1 MLLAIDPATLC
12 GFACENGK
20 RGTWRLKKRG
30 WNSPLLR
37 MEHVLERGIREW
49 QVDSI
54 AVEDAAQGSWK
65 REGESFGG
73 NTKTQAFHN
82 QLLGVIKLV
91 AARHS
96 IPLLVLYP
104 ATIKAFA
111 TRKAFAN
118 KSMMRQALRMH
129 FWDEYSDKLDDNA
142 IDAIWILK
150 YAQANPYGPPKR
162 KKKKRK
168 PKQPRKAKAP
178 QPGLLPF

>member
-49 QVDSI
+49 GVNSI
-54 AVEDAAQGSWK
+54 VTENAAGGSWQGS
-65 REGESFGG
+65 GG
-73 NTKTQAFHN
+73 NVKTQAFHN

-91 AARHS
+91 AARHA
-96 IPLLVLYP
+96 IPLLVLWP

-111 TRKAFAN
+111 TGKAFAN
-118 KSMMRQALRMH
+118 KSMMRQALRLH
-129 FWDEYSDKLDDNA
+129 YWDEYSDKLDDNA

-162 KKKKRK
+162 KRKTKKK
-168 PKQPRKAKAP
+168 PRKQRAP